1 MRDII
6 LRTGISEVIAKLVI
20 AAPAESSFTRN
31 ASWTLSNFLKGQPS
45 SDFQYV
51 RFCIPALTKVLIENN
66 SEEILNDIVWGFSH
80 YTDQNVDEVLEAVV
94 SSNSLPRLIQL
105 L

>member
-1 MRDII
+1 M
-6 LRTGISEVIAKLVI
+6 IAKLVI
-20 AAPAESSFTRN
+20 AAPAGSSFTRN

-51 RFCIPALTKVLIENN
+51 RFCIPALTKVLIEND
-66 SEEILNDIVWGFSH
+66 SAEILCDILWGFSH
-80 YTDQNVDEVLEAVV
+80 YTDQNIDEVLAEVV
-94 SSNSLPRLIQL
+94 SSNGLPRLIQL

>member
-20 AAPAESSFTRN
+20 AAPAGSSFIRN

>member
-1 MRDII
+1 M
-6 LRTGISEVIAKLVI
+6 IAKLVI
-20 AAPAESSFTRN
+20 AAPAGSSFTRN

-66 SEEILNDIVWGFSH
+66 SDEILCDILWGFSH
-80 YTDQNVDEVLEAVV
+80 YTDQNIDEVLAQVV
-94 SSNSLPRLIQL
+94 SSNGLPRLIQL